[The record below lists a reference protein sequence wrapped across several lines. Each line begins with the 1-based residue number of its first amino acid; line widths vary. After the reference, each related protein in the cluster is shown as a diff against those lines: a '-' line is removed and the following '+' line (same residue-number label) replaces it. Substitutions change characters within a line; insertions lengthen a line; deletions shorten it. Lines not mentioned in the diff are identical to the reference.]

1 MANQV
6 SNGSLIGCNLS
17 NSDTTAQFAL
27 GTSVNATDGAT
38 YQYAEA
44 TATFITGELVFINP
58 AGTAKTLLTASLTA
72 NADGV
77 ALAAAQNIIN
87 QGEFGWFA
95 TQGRNLY
102 VLCTGTVTA
111 GGETGV
117 ALSANSG
124 RLQNAAAA
132 GVGQTLLGIFVTT
145 SASTA
150 TQSVAVATL
159 TWPRSTLMGA

>member
-1 MANQV
+1 MAQQTVN
-6 SNGSLIGCNLS
+6 SSLIGANLS
-17 NSDTTAQFAL
+17 SSDTTALFAL
-27 GTSVNATDGAT
+27 GTTVNTTDGGV

-44 TATFITGELVFINP
+44 TSTFVTGELVLMYP
-58 AGTAKTLLTASLTA
+58 ASTAYSLLTARLTA
-72 NADGV
+72 NANGV
-77 ALAAAQNIIN
+77 QIAAAQNIIN

-95 TQGRNLY
+95 IKGRNLY

-117 ALSANSG
+117 AFSANSG
-124 RLQNAAAA
+124 RFENAAAA
-132 GVGQTLLGIFVTT
+132 GVGQTCLGVFVTT

-159 TWPRSTLMGA
+159 NWPRSVLMGA